1 MTSHEHGQD
10 AGEHNGHEHDHGSG
24 NATMCVCEH
33 NPGAECHCP
42 PNEFKCDQ
50 QHHLTGAVQTASSC
64 CNKDLSQDS

>member
-50 QHHLTGAVQTASSC
+50 QHHL
-64 CNKDLSQDS
+64 